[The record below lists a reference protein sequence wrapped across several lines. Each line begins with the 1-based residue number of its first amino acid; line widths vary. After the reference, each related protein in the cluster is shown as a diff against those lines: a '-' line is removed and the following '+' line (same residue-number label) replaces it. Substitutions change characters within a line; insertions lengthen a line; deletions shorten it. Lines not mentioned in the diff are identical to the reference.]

1 MKRINKYIYD
11 HFENDKFSILEH
23 FENSKFSILEH
34 FENSKFSILG
44 HLENPKFSIWERLH
58 INKDTGN
65 HSYNYHPKTKNELE
79 ELVNKLVKER
89 GNDADLND
97 IDTSEIKDMKSEMK
111 DINTKIDRLEY
122 KMTDGFETLELL
134 TENNTNEL
142 NKVKIKVSKLE
153 KRVAEFNTVN

>member
-1 MKRINKYIYD
+1 MDNK
-11 HFENDKFSILEH
+11 ILE
-23 FENSKFSILEH
+23 ILLDMQKE
-34 FENSKFSILG
+34 I
-44 HLENPKFSIWERLH
+44 
-58 INKDTGN
+58 KDM
-65 HSYNYHPKTKNELE
+65 K
-79 ELVNKLVKER
+79 
-89 GNDADLND
+89 
-97 IDTSEIKDMKSEMK
+97 SEMKDMKSEMKDMKSEMKDMKSEMK

>member
-1 MKRINKYIYD
+1 MADNRKYYYLKLK
-11 HFENDKFSILEH
+11 ENFFDSDSIVLLE
-23 FENSKFSILEH
+23 
-34 FENSKFSILG
+34 
-44 HLENPKFSIWERLH
+44 
-58 INKDTGN
+58 
-65 HSYNYHPKTKNELE
+65 
-79 ELVNKLVKER
+79 
-89 GNDADLND
+89 
-97 IDTSEIKDMKSEMK
+97 DMKSEMK